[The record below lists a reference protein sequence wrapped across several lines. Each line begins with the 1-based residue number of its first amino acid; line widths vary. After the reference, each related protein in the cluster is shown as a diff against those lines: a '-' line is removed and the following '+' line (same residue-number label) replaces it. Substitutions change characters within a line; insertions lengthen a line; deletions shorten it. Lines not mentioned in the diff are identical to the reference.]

1 MKNITV
7 KIKDVD
13 YFQARVWAAERGTSV
28 SAAVTW
34 FLSTLPTHK
43 GAARQFSQPDAANDR
58 ESPSASPSA
67 PASTT
72 LAGS

>member
-7 KIKDVD
+7 KVTDVT
-13 YFQARVWAAERGTSV
+13 YFRARVWAAEHKTSV

-43 GAARQFSQPDAANDR
+43 GAARQFSQPDAGNDR
-58 ESPSASPSA
+58 ESPSAPPSA
-67 PASTT
+67 SSPTT
-72 LAGS
+72 PTSC